1 MGSSYVCIAKKKKR
15 RSNTNGLPSL
25 KVVALISVAQ
35 GAILESMLVQNILG
49 MQEYVIQMEHKRFS
63 VVDVMQQ
70 KEGQ

>member
-1 MGSSYVCIAKKKKR
+1 MCIAKKKKR

-63 VVDVMQQ
+63 VVDVMQ
-70 KEGQ
+70 